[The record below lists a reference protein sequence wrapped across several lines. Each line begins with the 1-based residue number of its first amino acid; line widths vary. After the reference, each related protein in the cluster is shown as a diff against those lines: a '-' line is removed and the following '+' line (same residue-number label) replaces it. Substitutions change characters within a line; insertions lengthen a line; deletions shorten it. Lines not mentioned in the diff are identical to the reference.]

1 MEPALTAGRP
11 RMTMAD
17 VPMAGLR
24 VRTAALTVVARC
36 LRTAEETTVA
46 PAQRLRMAAARTA
59 GLCRLPLDAL
69 QATAADS
76 AAAQQA
82 ASVEA
87 AAPVDLA
94 VVMSPLVAVDMLRS
108 AVAATPHLEAV
119 VVIVAEAEAI
129 AAAVD
134 TDIANPN

>member
-1 MEPALTAGRP
+1 
-11 RMTMAD
+11 
-17 VPMAGLR
+17 
-24 VRTAALTVVARC
+24 
-36 LRTAEETTVA
+36 
-46 PAQRLRMAAARTA
+46 
-59 GLCRLPLDAL
+59 
-69 QATAADS
+69 
-76 AAAQQA
+76 
-82 ASVEA
+82 VEA